1 MDNLNPQDV
10 VSNLE
15 AKAIETANAA
25 IEAKSVDFTTELEA
39 KSAQINEVLEGK
51 VDTAA
56 LELVQKSIDDLAS
69 EVKNLNTN
77 TPETMPTNEFKSWLD
92 SASQEV
98 MESKN
103 ATATFEVKNTS
114 TVSLSAA
121 AANSTPSKEDRQSSI
136 EFNPHQDTAAAYLSA
151 KTGTGT
157 SYRFSSA
164 TAATNNAG
172 GKLKGAAFGKTSL
185 GVADQQTPY
194 ITMGHIL
201 TVPREELADTV
212 ALENYFREDMR
223 GYLVDTI
230 NGQILNGA
238 GGADALKGIESW
250 KAPSDQAGFETFF
263 GSLADSYGTAANEID
278 VINAAVASFKGINFT
293 GEKIVFVNPALIAKL
308 QGIKGTDGHYQLQST
323 VDATGKVRSFLGGAE
338 LIEVP
343 AVASG
348 EFYIF
353 DRSEVKFVTREGM
366 KMEMGYTGDDWERN
380 NVSLKIYGRF
390 ALVVGKPDAIQ
401 NGSFANAIAALNA

>member
-1 MDNLNPQDV
+1 MENLNPQEV
-10 VSNLE
+10 VANLE
-15 AKAIETANAA
+15 AKAVETANNA
-25 IEAKSVDFTTELEA
+25 IEAKSVDFTSELEA

-56 LELVQKSIDDLAS
+56 LELVQKSIDDLS
-69 EVKNLNTN
+69 NEVKNLNTKS
-77 TPETMPTNEFKSWLD
+77 TEIMPTNEFKSWLD
-92 SASQEV
+92 ASAKEV

-103 ATATFEVKNTS
+103 ATATFEVKNAS

-121 AANSTPSKEDRQSSI
+121 ADSTPSKEDRQSSI
-136 EFNPHQDTAAAYLSA
+136 EFNPHQSTAAQYLSA

-164 TAATNNAG
+164 GAATNNAG
-172 GKLKGAAFGKTSL
+172 GKLKGAAFGKSSL
-185 GVADQQTPY
+185 SVADQQTPY

-250 KAPSDQAGFETFF
+250 KAPSDQAGFESFF

-278 VINAAVASFKGINFT
+278 VINAAVASFKGINFV
-293 GEKIVFVNPALIAKL
+293 GEKVVFVNPALIAKL

-343 AVASG
+343 AVAAG

-380 NVSLKIYGRF
+380 NVSLKVYGRF

-401 NGSFANAIAALNA
+401 NGTFAHAILALNA

>member
-1 MDNLNPQDV
+1 MENLNPQEV
-10 VSNLE
+10 VANLE
-15 AKAIETANAA
+15 AKAVETANNA
-25 IEAKSVDFTTELEA
+25 IEAKSVDFTSELEA

-56 LELVQKSIDDLAS
+56 LELVQKSIDDLS
-69 EVKNLNTN
+69 NEVKNLNTKS
-77 TPETMPTNEFKSWLD
+77 TEIMPTNEFKSWLD
-92 SASQEV
+92 ASAKEV

-103 ATATFEVKNTS
+103 ATATFEVKNAS

-121 AANSTPSKEDRQSSI
+121 ADSTPSKEDRQSSI
-136 EFNPHQDTAAAYLSA
+136 EFNPHQSTAAQYLSA

-164 TAATNNAG
+164 GAATNNAG
-172 GKLKGAAFGKTSL
+172 GKLKGAAFGKSSL
-185 GVADQQTPY
+185 SVADQQTPY

-250 KAPSDQAGFETFF
+250 KAPSDQAGFESFF

-278 VINAAVASFKGINFT
+278 VINASVASFKGINFT
-293 GEKIVFVNPALIAKL
+293 GEKVVFVNPALIAKL

-343 AVASG
+343 AVAAG

-380 NVSLKIYGRF
+380 NVSLKVYGRF

-401 NGSFANAIAALNA
+401 NGTFAHAILALNV

>member
-1 MDNLNPQDV
+1 MENLNPQEV

-25 IEAKSVDFTTELEA
+25 IEAKSVDFSEQLEA
-39 KSAQINEVLEGK
+39 KSAQINEALEGK
-51 VDTAA
+51 VNTAD

-69 EVKNLNTN
+69 EVKNFNIKSN
-77 TPETMPTNEFKSWLD
+77 DTMPTNELKTWLD
-92 SASQEV
+92 ENAGKV
-98 MESKN
+98 FESKN
-103 ATATFEVKNTS
+103 ASASFEVKNAS
-114 TVSLSAA
+114 TYSASAA
-121 AANSTPSKEDRQSSI
+121 AAASTPSREDRQTAI
-136 EFNPHQDTAAAYLSA
+136 EFDPHQLTIAKHLSA
-151 KTGTGT
+151 KTGTGI

-164 TAATNNAG
+164 GSATNNAG

-185 GVADQQTPY
+185 SVNDQQTPY

-201 TVPREELADTV
+201 TVPREELNDTT
-212 ALENYFREDMR
+212 ALESYFRDDMR
-223 GYLVDTI
+223 GYLIDTI
-230 NGQILNGA
+230 NAQILRGA
-238 GGADALKGIESW
+238 GGADEIKGIESW
-250 KAPSDQAGFETFF
+250 VAPIDAAGFETFY

-278 VINAAVASFKGINFT
+278 VINAAVAAFKGKNFT
-293 GEKIVFVNPALIAKL
+293 GEKIVLVNPDLIAKL
-308 QGIKGTDGHYQLQST
+308 QGLKGTDGHYQLQST

-343 AVASG
+343 AVESG
-348 EFYIF
+348 EFYMF

-380 NVSLKIYGRF
+380 NVSLKVYGRF
-390 ALVVGKPDAIQ
+390 AVVVGKPNAVV

>member
-1 MDNLNPQDV
+1 MENLNPQEV
-10 VSNLE
+10 VANLE
-15 AKAIETANAA
+15 AKAVETANNA
-25 IEAKSVDFTTELEA
+25 IEAKSVDFTSELEA

-56 LELVQKSIDDLAS
+56 LELVQKSIDDLS
-69 EVKNLNTN
+69 NEVKNLNTKS
-77 TPETMPTNEFKSWLD
+77 TEIMPTNEFKSWLD
-92 SASQEV
+92 ASAKEV

-121 AANSTPSKEDRQSSI
+121 ADSTPSKEDRQSSI
-136 EFNPHQDTAAAYLSA
+136 EFNPHQSTAAQYLSA

-164 TAATNNAG
+164 GAATNNAG
-172 GKLKGAAFGKTSL
+172 GKLKGAAFGKSSL
-185 GVADQQTPY
+185 SVADQQTPY

-293 GEKIVFVNPALIAKL
+293 GEKVVFVNPALIAKL

-343 AVASG
+343 AVAAG

-380 NVSLKIYGRF
+380 NVSLKVYGRF

-401 NGSFANAIAALNA
+401 NGTFAHAILALNA

>member
-1 MDNLNPQDV
+1 MENLNPQDV
-10 VSNLE
+10 VANLE
-15 AKAIETANAA
+15 AKAVETANNA
-25 IEAKSVDFTTELEA
+25 IEAKSVDFTSELEA

-56 LELVQKSIDDLAS
+56 LELVQKSIDDLS
-69 EVKNLNTN
+69 NEVKNLNTKS
-77 TPETMPTNEFKSWLD
+77 TEIMPTNEFKSWLD
-92 SASQEV
+92 ASAKEV

-103 ATATFEVKNTS
+103 ATATFEVKNAS

-121 AANSTPSKEDRQSSI
+121 ADSTPSKEDRQSSI
-136 EFNPHQDTAAAYLSA
+136 EFNPHQSTAAQYLSA

-164 TAATNNAG
+164 GAATNNAG
-172 GKLKGAAFGKTSL
+172 GKLKGAAFGKSSL
-185 GVADQQTPY
+185 SVADQQTPY

-250 KAPSDQAGFETFF
+250 KAPSDQAGFESFF

-278 VINAAVASFKGINFT
+278 VINAAVASFKGINFV
-293 GEKIVFVNPALIAKL
+293 GEKVVFVNPALIAKL

-343 AVASG
+343 AVAAG

-380 NVSLKIYGRF
+380 NVSLKVYGRF

-401 NGSFANAIAALNA
+401 NGTFAHAILALNA

>member
-1 MDNLNPQDV
+1 MENLNPQEV
-10 VSNLE
+10 VANLE
-15 AKAIETANAA
+15 AKAVETANNA
-25 IEAKSVDFTTELEA
+25 IEAKSVDFTSELEA

-56 LELVQKSIDDLAS
+56 LELVQKSIDDLS
-69 EVKNLNTN
+69 NEVKNLNTKS
-77 TPETMPTNEFKSWLD
+77 TEIMPTNEFKSWLD
-92 SASQEV
+92 ASAKEV

-103 ATATFEVKNTS
+103 ATATFEVKNAS
-114 TVSLSAA
+114 TYTASAA
-121 AANSTPSKEDRQSSI
+121 ADSTPSKEDRQSSI
-136 EFNPHQDTAAAYLSA
+136 EFNPHQSTAAQYLSA

-164 TAATNNAG
+164 GAATNNAG
-172 GKLKGAAFGKTSL
+172 GKLKGAAFGKSSL
-185 GVADQQTPY
+185 SVADQQTPY

-293 GEKIVFVNPALIAKL
+293 GEKVVFVNPALIAKL

-343 AVASG
+343 AVAAG

-380 NVSLKIYGRF
+380 NVSLKVYGRF

-401 NGSFANAIAALNA
+401 NGTFAHAILALNA

>member
-1 MDNLNPQDV
+1 MENLNPQDV

-25 IEAKSVDFTTELEA
+25 IEAKSVDFTAELEA
-39 KSAQINEVLEGK
+39 KSAQLTEAIEGK
-51 VDTAA
+51 VNTAD

-69 EVKNLNTN
+69 EVKNLNTKSN
-77 TPETMPTNEFKSWLD
+77 DTMPTNEFKSWLD
-92 SASQEV
+92 SAAKEV

-103 ATATFEVKNTS
+103 ATATFEVKNAS
-114 TVSLSAA
+114 TVTLSAA
-121 AANSTPSKEDRQSSI
+121 ADSTPSREDRQASI
-136 EFNPHQDTAAAYLSA
+136 EFNPHQDTAARYLSA

-194 ITMGHIL
+194 VTMGHIL
-201 TVPREELADTV
+201 TVPREELADTT

-230 NGQILNGA
+230 NSQILSGA

-250 KAPSDQAGFETFF
+250 KPASDQAGFESFF
-263 GSLADSYGTAANEID
+263 GSLADSYGTSANEID

-293 GEKIVFVNPALIAKL
+293 GEKVVFVNPSLIAKL

-343 AVASG
+343 AVAAG

-401 NGSFANAIAALNA
+401 NGSFANAILALNA

>member
-1 MDNLNPQDV
+1 MENLDPKEV

-15 AKAIETANAA
+15 AKAIETANNA
-25 IEAKSVDFTTELEA
+25 IEAKSVDFTSELEA

-56 LELVQKSIDDLAS
+56 LELVQKSIDDLS
-69 EVKNLNTN
+69 NEVKNLNTKS
-77 TPETMPTNEFKSWLD
+77 TEIMPTNEFKSWLD
-92 SASQEV
+92 ASAKEV

-121 AANSTPSKEDRQSSI
+121 ADSTPSKEDRQSSI
-136 EFNPHQDTAAAYLSA
+136 EFNPHQSTAAQYLSA

-164 TAATNNAG
+164 GAATNNAG
-172 GKLKGAAFGKTSL
+172 GKLKGAAFGKSSL
-185 GVADQQTPY
+185 SVADQQTPY

-293 GEKIVFVNPALIAKL
+293 GEKVVFVNPALIAKL

-343 AVASG
+343 AVAAG

-380 NVSLKIYGRF
+380 NVSLKVYGRF

-401 NGSFANAIAALNA
+401 NGTFAHAILALNA

>member
-1 MDNLNPQDV
+1 MENLNPQEV
-10 VSNLE
+10 VANLE
-15 AKAIETANAA
+15 AKAVETANNA
-25 IEAKSVDFTTELEA
+25 IEAKSVDFTSELEA

-56 LELVQKSIDDLAS
+56 LELVQKSIDDLS
-69 EVKNLNTN
+69 NEVKNLNTKS
-77 TPETMPTNEFKSWLD
+77 TEIMPTNEFKSWLD
-92 SASQEV
+92 ASAKEV

-103 ATATFEVKNTS
+103 ATATFEVKNAS

-121 AANSTPSKEDRQSSI
+121 ADSTPSKEDRQSSI
-136 EFNPHQDTAAAYLSA
+136 EFNPHQSTAAQYLSA

-164 TAATNNAG
+164 GAATNNAG
-172 GKLKGAAFGKTSL
+172 GKLKGAAFGKSSL
-185 GVADQQTPY
+185 SVADQQTPY

-250 KAPSDQAGFETFF
+250 KAPSDQAGFESFF

-278 VINAAVASFKGINFT
+278 VINASVASFKGINFT
-293 GEKIVFVNPALIAKL
+293 GEKVVFVNPALIAKL

-343 AVASG
+343 AVAAG

-380 NVSLKIYGRF
+380 NVSLKVYGRF

-401 NGSFANAIAALNA
+401 NGTFAHAILALNA

>member
-1 MDNLNPQDV
+1 MENLDPKEV

-15 AKAIETANAA
+15 AKAIETANNA
-25 IEAKSVDFTTELEA
+25 IEAKSVDFTSELEA

-56 LELVQKSIDDLAS
+56 LELVQKSIDDLS
-69 EVKNLNTN
+69 NEVKNLNTKS
-77 TPETMPTNEFKSWLD
+77 TEIMPTNEFKSWLD
-92 SASQEV
+92 ASAKEV

-103 ATATFEVKNTS
+103 ATATFEVKNAS

-121 AANSTPSKEDRQSSI
+121 ADSTPSKEDRQSSI
-136 EFNPHQDTAAAYLSA
+136 EFNPHQSTAAQYLSA

-164 TAATNNAG
+164 GAATNNAG
-172 GKLKGAAFGKTSL
+172 GKLKGAAFGKSSL
-185 GVADQQTPY
+185 SVADQQTPY

-201 TVPREELADTV
+201 TVPREELADTT

-250 KAPSDQAGFETFF
+250 KAPSDQAGFESFF

-343 AVASG
+343 AVAAG

-380 NVSLKIYGRF
+380 NVSLKVYGRF

-401 NGSFANAIAALNA
+401 NGTFAHAILALNA

>member
-1 MDNLNPQDV
+1 MENLNPQDV
-10 VSNLE
+10 VANLE
-15 AKAIETANAA
+15 AKAVETANNA

-56 LELVQKSIDDLAS
+56 LELVQKSIDDLS
-69 EVKNLNTN
+69 NEVKNLNTKS
-77 TPETMPTNEFKSWLD
+77 TEIMPTNEFKSWLD
-92 SASQEV
+92 ASAKEV

-103 ATATFEVKNTS
+103 ATATFEVKNAS

-121 AANSTPSKEDRQSSI
+121 ADSTPSKEDRQSSI
-136 EFNPHQDTAAAYLSA
+136 EFNPHQSTAAQYLSA

-164 TAATNNAG
+164 GAATNNAG
-172 GKLKGAAFGKTSL
+172 GKLKGAAFGKSSL
-185 GVADQQTPY
+185 SVADQQTPY

-250 KAPSDQAGFETFF
+250 KAPSDQAGFESFF

-343 AVASG
+343 AVAAG

-380 NVSLKIYGRF
+380 NVSLKVYGRF

-401 NGSFANAIAALNA
+401 NGTFAHAILALNA

>member
-1 MDNLNPQDV
+1 MENLNPQEV
-10 VSNLE
+10 VANLE
-15 AKAIETANAA
+15 AKAVETANNA
-25 IEAKSVDFTTELEA
+25 IEAKSVDFTSELEA

-56 LELVQKSIDDLAS
+56 LELVQKSIDDLS
-69 EVKNLNTN
+69 NEVKNLNTKS
-77 TPETMPTNEFKSWLD
+77 TEIMPTNEFKSWLD
-92 SASQEV
+92 ASAKEV

-103 ATATFEVKNTS
+103 ATATFEVKNAS

-121 AANSTPSKEDRQSSI
+121 ADSTPSKEDRQSSI
-136 EFNPHQDTAAAYLSA
+136 EFNPHQSTAAQYLSA

-164 TAATNNAG
+164 GAATNNAG
-172 GKLKGAAFGKTSL
+172 GKLKGAAFGKSSL
-185 GVADQQTPY
+185 SVADQQTPY

-250 KAPSDQAGFETFF
+250 KAPSDQAGFESFF

-343 AVASG
+343 AVAAG

-380 NVSLKIYGRF
+380 NVSLKVYGRF

-401 NGSFANAIAALNA
+401 NGTFAHAILALNA

>member
-1 MDNLNPQDV
+1 MENLDPKEV

-15 AKAIETANAA
+15 AKAIETANNA
-25 IEAKSVDFTTELEA
+25 IEAKSVDFTSELEA

-56 LELVQKSIDDLAS
+56 LELVQKSIDDLS
-69 EVKNLNTN
+69 NEVKNLNTKS
-77 TPETMPTNEFKSWLD
+77 TEIMPTNEFKSWLD
-92 SASQEV
+92 ASAKEV

-103 ATATFEVKNTS
+103 ATATFEVKNAS

-121 AANSTPSKEDRQSSI
+121 ADSTPSKEDRQSSI
-136 EFNPHQDTAAAYLSA
+136 EFNPHQSTAAQYLSA

-164 TAATNNAG
+164 GAATNNAG
-172 GKLKGAAFGKTSL
+172 GKLKGAAFGKSSL
-185 GVADQQTPY
+185 SVADQQTPY

-250 KAPSDQAGFETFF
+250 KAPSDQAGFESFF

-343 AVASG
+343 AVAAG

-380 NVSLKIYGRF
+380 NVSLKVYGRF

-401 NGSFANAIAALNA
+401 NGTFAHAILALNA

>member
-1 MDNLNPQDV
+1 MENLNPQDV

-15 AKAIETANAA
+15 AKAVETANAA
-25 IEAKSVDFTTELEA
+25 IEAKSVDFTAELEA

-51 VDTAA
+51 VNTAD
-56 LELVQKSIDDLAS
+56 LELVQKSIDDLS
-69 EVKNLNTN
+69 NEVKNFNTKSN
-77 TPETMPTNEFKSWLD
+77 ETMPTNEFKSWLD
-92 SASQEV
+92 SASKEV

-136 EFNPHQDTAAAYLSA
+136 EFNPHQDTAAKYLSA

-185 GVADQQTPY
+185 GVSDQQTPY

-212 ALENYFREDMR
+212 ALESYFREDMR

-250 KAPSDQAGFETFF
+250 KAAHDQAGFESFY

-293 GEKIVFVNPALIAKL
+293 GEKVVFVNPDLIAKL

-338 LIEVP
+338 LIEIP
-343 AVASG
+343 AVQSG
-348 EFYIF
+348 EFYMF

-380 NVSLKIYGRF
+380 NVSLKVYGRF
-390 ALVVGKPDAIQ
+390 ALVVGKPDAII
-401 NGSFANAIAALNA
+401 NGSFANAILALNA

>member
-1 MDNLNPQDV
+1 MENLDPKDV
-10 VSNLE
+10 VASLE
-15 AKAIETANAA
+15 AKAIETANNA

-56 LELVQKSIDDLAS
+56 LELVQKSIDDLS
-69 EVKNLNTN
+69 NEVKNLNTKS
-77 TPETMPTNEFKSWLD
+77 TEIMPTNEFKSWLD
-92 SASQEV
+92 ASAKEV

-103 ATATFEVKNTS
+103 ATATFEVKNAS

-121 AANSTPSKEDRQSSI
+121 ADSTPSKEDRQSSI
-136 EFNPHQDTAAAYLSA
+136 EFNPHQSTAAQYLSA

-164 TAATNNAG
+164 GAATNNAG
-172 GKLKGAAFGKTSL
+172 GKLKGAAFGKSSL
-185 GVADQQTPY
+185 SVADQQTPY

-250 KAPSDQAGFETFF
+250 KAPSDQAGFESFF

-293 GEKIVFVNPALIAKL
+293 GEKIVFVNPSLIAKL

-343 AVASG
+343 AVAAG

-380 NVSLKIYGRF
+380 NVSLKVYGRF

-401 NGSFANAIAALNA
+401 NGTFAHAIAALNA

>member
-1 MDNLNPQDV
+1 MENLDPKEV
-10 VSNLE
+10 VANLE

-25 IEAKSVDFTTELEA
+25 IEAKTVDFTSELEA

-56 LELVQKSIDDLAS
+56 LELVQKSIDDLAN
-69 EVKNLNTN
+69 EVKNINTITEPMNTN
-77 TPETMPTNEFKSWLD
+77 ELKSWLD
-92 SASQEV
+92 TASKEV

-103 ATATFEVKNTS
+103 ATATFEVKNAS

-121 AANSTPSKEDRQSSI
+121 AGVSTPSKEDRQSDI
-136 EFNPHQDTAAAYLSA
+136 EFNPHQSTVAAFLSA

-157 SYRFSSA
+157 SYRFNSA
-164 TAATNNAG
+164 GAATDNSA
-172 GKLKGAAFGKTSL
+172 GKLKGAAFGKSSL
-185 GVADQQTPY
+185 SVADQQTPY

-230 NGQILNGA
+230 NSQILGGA
-238 GGADALKGIESW
+238 GGADALKGISTW
-250 KAPSDQAGFETFF
+250 KAASDQAALETFF

-278 VINAAVASFKGINFT
+278 VINAAVASFKGINFV
-293 GEKIVFVNPALIAKL
+293 GEKVVFVNPSLIAKL

-343 AVASG
+343 AVAAG

-380 NVSLKIYGRF
+380 NVSLKVYGRF
-390 ALVVGKPDAIQ
+390 ALVVGKVDAIQ
-401 NGSFANAIAALNA
+401 NGTFAHAIAALNA

>member
-1 MDNLNPQDV
+1 MENLNPQDV

-15 AKAIETANAA
+15 AKAVETANAA

-51 VDTAA
+51 VNTAD
-56 LELVQKSIDDLAS
+56 LELVQKSIDDLAQ
-69 EVKNLNTN
+69 EVKNFNQTQ
-77 TPETMPTNEFKSWLD
+77 TETMPTNEFKSWLD
-92 SASQEV
+92 SASVEV

-121 AANSTPSKEDRQSSI
+121 AANSTPSKEDRQGSI
-136 EFNPHQDTAAAYLSA
+136 EFNPHQDTAAKYLSA

-185 GVADQQTPY
+185 GVSDQQTPY

-212 ALENYFREDMR
+212 ALEAYFREDMR

-250 KAPSDQAGFETFF
+250 KSPSDQAGFETFY

-293 GEKIVFVNPALIAKL
+293 GEKVVFVNPDLIAKL

-338 LIEVP
+338 LIEIP

-348 EFYIF
+348 EFYMF

-401 NGSFANAIAALNA
+401 NGSFANAILALNA

>member
-1 MDNLNPQDV
+1 MENLDPKEV

-25 IEAKSVDFTTELEA
+25 IEAKSVDFTSELEA

-51 VDTAA
+51 VNTAD
-56 LELVQKSIDDLAS
+56 LELVQKSIDDLAQ
-69 EVKNLNTN
+69 EVKNINTITEPMNTN
-77 TPETMPTNEFKSWLD
+77 ELKSWLD
-92 SASQEV
+92 SASKEV

-103 ATATFEVKNTS
+103 ATATFEVKNAS
-114 TVSLSAA
+114 TYTASAA
-121 AANSTPSKEDRQSSI
+121 ADSTPSKEDRQSDI
-136 EFNPHQDTAAAYLSA
+136 EFNPHQSTVAAYLSA

-157 SYRFSSA
+157 SYRFNSA
-164 TAATNNAG
+164 GAATDNSA
-172 GKLKGAAFGKTSL
+172 GKLKGAAFGKSSL
-185 GVADQQTPY
+185 SVADQQTPY

-230 NGQILNGA
+230 NSQILSGA

-250 KAPSDQAGFETFF
+250 KPASDQAAFETFF
-263 GSLADSYGTAANEID
+263 GSLADSYGTSANEID

-293 GEKIVFVNPALIAKL
+293 GEKVVFVNPSLIAKL

-343 AVASG
+343 AVAAG

-380 NVSLKIYGRF
+380 NVSLKVYGRF
-390 ALVVGKPDAIQ
+390 ALVCGKVDAIQ
-401 NGSFANAIAALNA
+401 NGTFANAILALNA

>member
-1 MDNLNPQDV
+1 MENLNPQDV

-25 IEAKSVDFTTELEA
+25 IEAKSVDFTAELEA
-39 KSAQINEVLEGK
+39 KSAQLTEAIEGK

-69 EVKNLNTN
+69 EVKNFNTKS
-77 TPETMPTNEFKSWLD
+77 TETMPTNEFKSWLD
-92 SASQEV
+92 ASAKEV

-103 ATATFEVKNTS
+103 ATATFEVKNAS
-114 TVSLSAA
+114 TVTLGAA
-121 AANSTPSKEDRQSSI
+121 AATSTPSREDRQDAI
-136 EFNPHQDTAAAYLSA
+136 EFNPHQLTAAKYLSA

-164 TAATNNAG
+164 GAATDNSG

-185 GVADQQTPY
+185 SVADQQTPY

-201 TVPREELADTV
+201 TVPREELADTTN
-212 ALENYFREDMR
+212 LENYFREDMR
-223 GYLVDTI
+223 GYLIDTI

-250 KAPSDQAGFETFF
+250 KAPSDQAAFETFF

-293 GEKIVFVNPALIAKL
+293 GEKVVFVNPDLIAKL

-338 LIEVP
+338 LIEIP
-343 AVASG
+343 AVQSG
-348 EFYIF
+348 EFYMF
-353 DRSEVKFVTREGM
+353 YRSEVKFVTREGM

-380 NVSLKIYGRF
+380 NVSLKVYGRF
-390 ALVVGKPDAIQ
+390 ALVVGKPDAII
-401 NGSFANAIAALNA
+401 NGSFANAILALNA